1 MAEYFEIFEKNSPV
15 AYRLNKYSNQQ
26 EILEHGREIVF
37 DCIVFGLTPLSA
49 RLAYALGFANLRVL
63 VCFNEIVETVPEIR
77 QETNFLSLFL
87 RKTAFAELVQPL
99 YEYQSRILSDSIVN
113 TDSIFVERPGYTLD
127 LFLSAMNE
135 GVNLLRVERVVSLK
149 THNTIVNVSVEVSG
163 RFQPLYCRLFV
174 SAQPST
180 VADGSFFNS
189 IPYKHIDYMDGL
201 GVVEGADYFLVQ
213 DQFSATVYSQKLNS
227 DLRALFFPKKKGI
240 TRIDQHVI
248 LNADNIDTVCRV
260 VFNVPYVEP
269 SSVLLGSRELIM
281 NQTDNGLELMK
292 LLNSC
297 GLYLP

>member
-37 DCIVFGLTPLSA
+37 DCIVFGLTPVSA

-63 VCFNEIVETVPEIR
+63 VCFNELVETMPEIR
-77 QETNFLSLFL
+77 QETNFLSLFF
-87 RKTAFAELVQPL
+87 RKTAFAKLVQPL
-99 YEYQSRILSDSIVN
+99 HEYQAWMRCDSMVN
-113 TDSIFVERPGYTLD
+113 AGSVFVERPGYTLD

-149 THNTIVNVSVEVSG
+149 TQNTIVNVSVEVSE
-163 RFQPLYCRLFV
+163 RFHPLYCRFFI

-189 IPYKHIDYMDGL
+189 IPYKHIDYVDGL
-201 GVVEGADYFLVQ
+201 GVVKGSDFLLVQ
-213 DQFSATVYSQKLNS
+213 DQFSATVYSDKLNS
-227 DLRALFFPKKKGI
+227 DRRAFFFPKKKGI
-240 TRIDQHVI
+240 TKIDRHVI

-260 VFNVPYVEP
+260 VFNVPHVEP